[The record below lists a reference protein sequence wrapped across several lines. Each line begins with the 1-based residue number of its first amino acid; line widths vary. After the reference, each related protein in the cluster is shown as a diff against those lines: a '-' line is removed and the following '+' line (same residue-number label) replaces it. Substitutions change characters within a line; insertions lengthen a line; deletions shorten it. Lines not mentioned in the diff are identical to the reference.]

1 MSTASREQSAA
12 ILRIQS
18 RYKRLV
24 LMGKV
29 SLPWTIARRLVGPDC
44 AYHLYGRVASPR
56 PRRRRPHP

>member
-1 MSTASREQSAA
+1 MSLASRAQSAE

-29 SLPWTIARRLVGPDC
+29 SLPWAIARRLVGPDC
-44 AYHLYGRVASPR
+44 AYHLYSHAEVQATRQ
-56 PRRRRPHP
+56 RRQRA